1 MLICFASNAE
11 DSVASSS
18 KWNKLKKKHPPYR
31 ENRFH
36 GFQEHR
42 FHAYCLFA
50 LTDRYGISFCA
61 ASVCVC
67 VRCLRMHVTTCA
79 EPEV

>member
-1 MLICFASNAE
+1 MLICFASNTE
-11 DSVASSS
+11 DSGASSE
-18 KWNKLKKKHPPYR
+18 WNKLKKKHPHYR
-31 ENRFH
+31 EDRFH

-61 ASVCVC
+61 ASVSV
-67 VRCLRMHVTTCA
+67 
-79 EPEV
+79 